1 MQYLLARDGE
11 QLGQFSEEEIRS
23 GLFEGRYQP
32 TDSAWTDGMED
43 WRPLGDIMGQGVTR
57 VSAPRPI
64 ADAAS
69 IRPPVTR
76 STGIAIAAL
85 VLLGVGIISTLS
97 VGAYGNMRE
106 KKNLAQGLVTAQQLS
121 EAVRLHHADNAG
133 KYPSTLDEL
142 VSSGKIPRAA
152 LDQAKAFKPA
162 GWEGEPGFEYFGA
175 ELNNGPDAGKPLL
188 RSRCWKPGGTR
199 ILVKND
205 GSVELE
211 KASSQ

>member
-57 VSAPRPI
+57 VGIPRPM
-64 ADAAS
+64 ADAGT
-69 IRPPVTR
+69 IPRPATR
-76 STGIAIAAL
+76 ATGITIAAL
-85 VLLGVGIISTLS
+85 VLVGVGIISTLS

-133 KYPSTLDEL
+133 RYPATLDEL
-142 VSSGKIPRAA
+142 VSSGKITRAA

-162 GWEGEPGFEYFGA
+162 GWEGEPGFAYFGA